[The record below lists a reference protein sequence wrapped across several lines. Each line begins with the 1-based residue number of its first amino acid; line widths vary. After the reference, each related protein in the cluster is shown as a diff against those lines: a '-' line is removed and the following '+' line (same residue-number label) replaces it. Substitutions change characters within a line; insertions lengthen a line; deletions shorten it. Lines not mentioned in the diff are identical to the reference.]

1 MPTLITLADF
11 RRGARTNPAWQ
22 KASQGAALD
31 MVNIG
36 VDGQGLPMARMGYV
50 VDDAVEVDGLGDQLV
65 RVHDL
70 GNSFRE
76 STTRTFRLFS
86 YQDYAVHKGRMFI
99 TGGGQTDNKWINLR
113 SAAGSLS
120 ESENP
125 VGFSGLLDAPT
136 YTRTP
141 TTPLA
146 SIVDDDDK
154 YRPGGRALSNWFA
167 FAYTFESIE
176 FGFETPLSYA
186 NPFDFPT
193 YSGGFFNSDYDWEVF
208 IPHQNIPAWVD
219 RINFYMQKE
228 TGVSNPFANSE
239 FNPNGTGITYVKF
252 GGIRFITQNQRDNF
266 DVTDNPITLPFPFFE
281 WHEGD
286 TNQVPFIDDSITA
299 DISVLNTSISFNDNR
314 LWPDGRGQYW
324 RAVPTITGFSGVE
337 SQVLETTE
345 IFDGTNIGA
354 KIHPIMLYAERL
366 WGWDREEQLLRFSKL
381 GQYDSFP
388 SDFAVELSAS
398 GQSHVEALVPA
409 PTVSAFFVFK
419 QDAIHVIRGSGVVD
433 GLRMKSIADTDL
445 DASGVMLQH
454 GTLSPRTIISGDN
467 GIYFISRDLKLKY
480 LTIDGFGNT
489 NVKDV
494 GIAIDDYLAELT
506 VSEQKDLIAFLYDN
520 CYHIIM
526 PGYVLVLDIQK
537 RYWTRLTWDLKD
549 AFWSEGGAQG
559 ESILYGIRSHDSFG
573 RFTNDIVRLYE
584 GFDDGG
590 SLIPC
595 EWESQDLQ
603 LPYETNVTGLIV
615 QHTSDQQELSFD
627 LYMDDV
633 LIKEF
638 RGTPQK
644 GNHFRIGCYG
654 YGHRARIRLKSDE
667 GIPLISLLA
676 IEIP

>member
-1 MPTLITLADF
+1 MPQNIPIADF
-11 RRGARTNPAWQ
+11 RRGARTNPSWQ
-22 KASQGAALD
+22 KASQGSALD
-31 MVNIG
+31 MVNIA
-36 VDGQGLPMARMGYV
+36 VEGQGRPVSRMGYV
-50 VDDAVEVDGLGDQLV
+50 VDDSVEVDGLGDKLV

-70 GNSFRE
+70 GNSVRE

-99 TGGGQTDNKWINLR
+99 TGGGQSDNTWINLR
-113 SAAGSLS
+113 SAAGSVS
-120 ESENP
+120 ETENP

-136 YTRTP
+136 YMRTP
-141 TTPLA
+141 TDFLE
-146 SIVDDDDK
+146 SLRDDDGN

-176 FGFETPLSYA
+176 FGFESPLSYG

-193 YSGGFFNSDYDWEVF
+193 YSGGSYNHEYDWEVY
-208 IPHQNIPAWVD
+208 IPHQNLPDWVD
-219 RINFYMQKE
+219 RVNFYMQKE
-228 TGVSNPFANSE
+228 TGVTESRDGAW

-252 GGIRFITQNQRDNF
+252 GAIRFITQNDRDNF
-266 DVTDNPITLPFPFFE
+266 DPTRNPITLPLVFFE
-281 WHEGD
+281 WNEGD
-286 TNQVPFIDDSITA
+286 TNQIPSDFEDD
-299 DISVLNTSISFNDNR
+299 

-324 RAVPTITGFSGVE
+324 RAVPALTGFFNIE
-337 SQVLETTE
+337 TKVLETTE
-345 IFDGTNIGA
+345 TFDGDNVGA
-354 KIHPIMLYAERL
+354 KIHPIMIYAERL

-409 PTVSAFFVFK
+409 PTISAFFVFK
-419 QDAIHVIRGSGVVD
+419 QDAIHIIRGSGVVD

-467 GIYFISRDLKLKY
+467 GIYFISRDKKLKY
-480 LTIDGFGNT
+480 LTIDGYGNT

-506 VSEQKDLIAFLYDN
+506 IEEQKDLIAFLYDN

-526 PGYVLVLDIQK
+526 PGYVLVLDIQR

-559 ESILYGIRSHDSFG
+559 ESILYAIRNKDSFG
-573 RFTNDIVRLYE
+573 RFTDDIVRLYE
-584 GFDDGG
+584 GFQDEDA
-590 SLIPC
+590 LIPC
-595 EWESQDLQ
+595 EWESQDVQ
-603 LPYETNVTGLIV
+603 LPYETNVTGIIV
-615 QHTSDQQELSFD
+615 QHTSEPQELSAE

-644 GNHFRIGCYG
+644 GNHFRISTYG
-654 YGHRARIRLKSDE
+654 YGHRARIRLKSDD
-667 GIPLISLLA
+667 GIPLINLLA
-676 IEIP
+676 LEIP